1 MALQQEGAFGQEG
14 GGVQGDS
21 VVHHHTTLTP
31 AMVLSWLPRSATPA
45 QQDSAIQ
52 AHFKPSEIRWSTRP
66 DTLHLPG
73 HDKGRSMLDVD
84 LPQYY
89 REGFFSKD
97 SLFHPELPGGRY
109 GVAGDPVPYTVQ
121 HDDVITSLLLLLFVL
136 ATIAFSN
143 SRHFVVRQTKNFF
156 STNREGMTEIT
167 ETAVEI
173 RFQAFLTFLNSL
185 LLSILFYFYT
195 LNFIGETFLL
205 DSQYHLIAIFL
216 GLTLVYYLVKTLLYT
231 IVNNVFFDG
240 KKNRQWMKSFLF
252 ITSIEGVLLF
262 PLVVVW
268 TFFDISIQNAVIY
281 VVIVISIVKI
291 LELFKCFLIF
301 FRQNVVKLQI
311 ILYFCTLEIIPMVLL
326 WGALVFMANSLKIN
340 F

>member
-1 MALQQEGAFGQEG
+1 MALQQEGTFGQEG
-14 GGVQGDS
+14 GGVQGDT

-52 AHFKPSEIRWSTRP
+52 AHIKPSEIRWSTRP

-121 HDDVITSLLLLLFVL
+121 HDNVIISLLLLLFVL

-216 GLTLVYYLVKTLLYT
+216 GMTVVYYLVKTMLYA

-240 KKNRQWMKSFLF
+240 KKNRQWMRSFLY
-252 ITSIEGVLLF
+252 ISSVEGALLF
-262 PLVVVW
+262 PLVVIW
-268 TFFDISIQNAVIY
+268 TFFNISIRNAVIY
-281 VVIVISIVKI
+281 VLIVLAIVKI

-311 ILYFCTLEIIPMVLL
+311 ILYFCALEIIPLFAL
-326 WGALVFMANSLKIN
+326 WGGLAVIANALKIN

>member
-21 VVHHHTTLTP
+21 VVHYHTTLTP

-121 HDDVITSLLLLLFVL
+121 HDNVIISLLLLLFVL

-216 GLTLVYYLVKTLLYT
+216 GLTVVYYLVKTLLYT

-311 ILYFCTLEIIPMVLL
+311 ILYFCTLEIIPMLL
-326 WGALVFMANSLKIN
+326 FWGVLVFTANSLKIN

>member
-52 AHFKPSEIRWSTRP
+52 AHIKPSEIRWSTRP

-216 GLTLVYYLVKTLLYT
+216 GLTVVYYLVKTLLYT

-268 TFFDISIQNAVIY
+268 TFFDISIQNAVFY

>member
-1 MALQQEGAFGQEG
+1 MALQQESVFGQESV
-14 GGVQGDS
+14 GVQGDS
-21 VVHHHTTLTP
+21 AVRQHTTLTP
-31 AMVLSWLPRSATPA
+31 KMVLSWLPKSATPA

-52 AHFKPSEIRWSTRP
+52 AHFKPSEIRWSSRP

-73 HDKGRSMLDVD
+73 HDKGHNLLDIN

-109 GVAGDPVPYTVQ
+109 GVAGDPVPYSVQ
-121 HDDVITSLLLLLFVL
+121 HDNVIVSLLLLLFVL

-143 SRHFVVRQTKNFF
+143 TRHFVVRQTKNFF
-156 STNREGMTEIT
+156 NANRDGLTEIT

-185 LLSILFYFYT
+185 LLAMLFYFYT
-195 LNFIGETFLL
+195 LNFIGETFIL
-205 DSQYHLIAIFL
+205 DSQYLLIAIFL
-216 GLTLVYYLVKTLLYT
+216 GISVAYFLIKVLLYT
-231 IVNNVFFDG
+231 MVNNVFFDS
-240 KKNRQWMKSFLF
+240 KKNRQWMKSFLY
-252 ITSIEGVLLF
+252 ITSIEGALLF
-262 PLVVVW
+262 PLVVLW
-268 TFFDISIQNAVIY
+268 TYFDISIQNAVIY
-281 VVIVISIVKI
+281 VIIVLLIVKI

-311 ILYFCTLEIIPMVLL
+311 ILYFCTLEIIPMLL
-326 WGALVFMANSLKIN
+326 FWGALVFTANSLKIN

>member
-1 MALQQEGAFGQEG
+1 MALQQEGAFGQVSDVG
-14 GGVQGDS
+14 QGDS
-21 VVHHHTTLTP
+21 VAQHHVKLTP
-31 AMVLSWLPRSATPA
+31 KMVLSWLPRNATPA

-52 AHFKPSEIRWSTRP
+52 AHFKPSEIRWSSRP

-143 SRHFVVRQTKNFF
+143 SRHFIVRQTKNFF
-156 STNREGMTEIT
+156 SASREGMTEIT

-173 RFQAFLTFLNSL
+173 RFQTFLAFLTCL

-195 LNFIGETFLL
+195 LHYIGETFLL
-205 DSQYHLIAIFL
+205 GSQYHLIAIFL
-216 GLTLVYYLVKTLLYT
+216 GIIVVYYLIKTLLYT
-231 IVNNVFFDG
+231 IVNTVFFDG

-252 ITSIEGVLLF
+252 ITSIEGVVLF

-268 TFFDISIQNAVIY
+268 TFFGISIQNAVFY

-311 ILYFCTLEIIPMVLL
+311 ILYFCTLEIIPMLL
-326 WGALVFMANSLKIN
+326 CWGALVFTANSLKIN

>member
-1 MALQQEGAFGQEG
+1 MALQQEGTFGQEG
-14 GGVQGDS
+14 GGVQGDT

-121 HDDVITSLLLLLFVL
+121 HDNVIISLLLLLFVL

-156 STNREGMTEIT
+156 STNREGMTDIT

-216 GLTLVYYLVKTLLYT
+216 GMTVVYYLVKTMLYA

-252 ITSIEGVLLF
+252 ITSIEGVSLF

-311 ILYFCTLEIIPMVLL
+311 ILYFCTLEIIPMALL
-326 WGALVFMANSLKIN
+326 WGALVFTANSLKIN

>member
-1 MALQQEGAFGQEG
+1 MALQQEGTFGQEG
-14 GGVQGDS
+14 GGVQGDT

-52 AHFKPSEIRWSTRP
+52 AHIKPSEIRWSTRP

-121 HDDVITSLLLLLFVL
+121 HDNVIISLLLLLFVL

-216 GLTLVYYLVKTLLYT
+216 GMTVVYYLVKTMLYA

-252 ITSIEGVLLF
+252 ITSIEGVSLF

-268 TFFDISIQNAVIY
+268 IFFDISIQNAVIY

-311 ILYFCTLEIIPMVLL
+311 ILYFCTLEIIPMALL
-326 WGALVFMANSLKIN
+326 WGALVFTANSLKIN

>member
-216 GLTLVYYLVKTLLYT
+216 GLTVVYYLVKTLLYT

>member
-1 MALQQEGAFGQEG
+1 MALQQESVFGQEG

-21 VVHHHTTLTP
+21 VVHHPIVLTP
-31 AMVLSWLPRSATPA
+31 KMVLSWLPRSATPA

-52 AHFKPSEIRWSTRP
+52 AHFKPSEIRWSNRP

-73 HDKGRSMLDVD
+73 HDKGHNMLDVN

-97 SLFHPELPGGRY
+97 SLFHPELTGGRY
-109 GVAGDPVPYTVQ
+109 GVAGDPIPYTVQ
-121 HDDVITSLLLLLFVL
+121 HDDVITTLLLLLFVL

-143 SRHFVVRQTKNFF
+143 TRHFVVRQTKNFF
-156 STNREGMTEIT
+156 STKRVGLTEIT

-173 RFQAFLTFLNSL
+173 RFQTFLAFLNCL
-185 LLSILFYFYT
+185 LLAILFYFYT

-216 GLTLVYYLVKTLLYT
+216 GLSVAYFLIKALLYT
-231 IVNNVFFDG
+231 MVNNVFFDS
-240 KKNRQWMKSFLF
+240 KKNRQWMKSFLY
-252 ITSIEGVLLF
+252 ITSIEGALLF
-262 PLVVVW
+262 PLVVIW
-268 TFFDISIQNAVIY
+268 TYFDISIQNAVIY
-281 VVIVISIVKI
+281 VIVVFSIVKI
-291 LELFKCFLIF
+291 LQLFKCFLIF

-311 ILYFCTLEIIPMVLL
+311 ILYFCTLEIIPMLL
-326 WGALVFMANSLKIN
+326 FWGVLVFTANSLKIN

>member
-1 MALQQEGAFGQEG
+1 MALQQEGTFGQEG
-14 GGVQGDS
+14 GGVQGDT

-52 AHFKPSEIRWSTRP
+52 AHIKPSEIRWSTRP

-121 HDDVITSLLLLLFVL
+121 HDNVIISLLLLLFVL

-216 GLTLVYYLVKTLLYT
+216 GMTVVYYLVKTMLYA

-240 KKNRQWMKSFLF
+240 KKNRQWMRSFLF
-252 ITSIEGVLLF
+252 ITSIEGVSLF

-311 ILYFCTLEIIPMVLL
+311 ILYFCTLEIIPMALL
-326 WGALVFMANSLKIN
+326 WGALVFTANSLKIN

>member
-1 MALQQEGAFGQEG
+1 MALQQESVFEQEG
-14 GGVQGDS
+14 GGVQGDT
-21 VVHHHTTLTP
+21 VVHHHTVLTP
-31 AMVLSWLPRSATPA
+31 KMVLSWLPRSATPA

-52 AHFKPSEIRWSTRP
+52 AHFQPSEIRWSNRP

-73 HDKGRSMLDVD
+73 HDKGHNMLDVN

-97 SLFHPELPGGRY
+97 SLFHPELTGGRY
-109 GVAGDPVPYTVQ
+109 GVAGDPIPYTVQ
-121 HDDVITSLLLLLFVL
+121 HDDIITSLLLLLFVL

-143 SRHFVVRQTKNFF
+143 TRHFVVRQTKNFF
-156 STNREGMTEIT
+156 NTNREGLTEIT

-173 RFQAFLTFLNSL
+173 RFQTFLAFLTCL
-185 LLSILFYFYT
+185 LLAILFYFYT

-216 GLTLVYYLVKTLLYT
+216 GISVAYFLVKALLYAM
-231 IVNNVFFDG
+231 VNNVFFDS
-240 KKNRQWMKSFLF
+240 KKNRQWMKSFLY
-252 ITSIEGVLLF
+252 ITSIEGALLF
-262 PLVVVW
+262 PLVVIW
-268 TFFDISIQNAVIY
+268 TYFDISIQNAVIY
-281 VVIVISIVKI
+281 VIVVLSIVKI

-311 ILYFCTLEIIPMVLL
+311 ILYFCTLEIIPMLL
-326 WGALVFMANSLKIN
+326 FWGVLVFTANSLKIN